1 MSGMPS
7 PSHPVDSPVGDTPP
21 NGADLAVTEF
31 LDHDDETVTQFA
43 NEVTSGMD
51 DDVSKAV
58 ALFTEVR
65 DRIWY
70 NPYDLSSDPVDHR
83 ASSILAG
90 SQAWCVP
97 KSVLLSSACR
107 AVGIPARLGFSD
119 VRNHLQSPALAKKM
133 GTDLFY
139 WHGYSVLWLDGEW
152 RKASPAFNIEL
163 CERVGTEALDFDGRS
178 DALLHAHDGDGN
190 QYMEYVNERGI
201 YNDLPLVEILE
212 SFAELYGSDLVDS
225 TDD

>member
-1 MSGMPS
+1 MPS
-7 PSHPVDSPVGDTPP
+7 PSSPAVSPVGFAAPTD
-21 NGADLAVTEF
+21 ADLAATEF
-31 LDHDDETVTQFA
+31 LDHDNATVTQFA
-43 NEVTSGMD
+43 NDVTSGMN
-51 DDVSKAV
+51 DDVDKAV

-65 DRIWY
+65 DKIRY
-70 NPYDLSSDPVDHR
+70 NPHDLSSNPLDHR

-119 VRNHLQSPALAKKM
+119 VRNHLQSPALAEKM

-139 WHGYSVLWLDGEW
+139 WHGYSAIWLGGEW
-152 RKASPAFNIEL
+152 RKASPAFNKEL
-163 CERVGTEALDFDGRS
+163 CERFGTVALEFDGHS

-190 QYMEYVNERGI
+190 QHMEYVNDRGV
-201 YNDLPLVEILE
+201 YDDLPLTEIFE
-212 SFAELYGSDLVDS
+212 SFVELYGSNLL
-225 TDD
+225 DDTGN